1 MKKAFTFML
10 VFMLASTSFAKKNPL
25 VGVWQQVRQVEN
37 GFVTLGPGGKVF
49 LPDGRLFGYSLY
61 PSDFEHYEEY
71 NFEPWL
77 FADYEVT
84 SDSTYTEQISLHNDK
99 GWETTLNFTYKL
111 LNSRTLYA
119 FYEHTNSDGTKQV
132 IHDLWIKAVY
142 DKKTEKMIFKKV
154 DANWNEYFEKA
165 KKQYGRE

>member
-1 MKKAFTFML
+1 
-10 VFMLASTSFAKKNPL
+10 
-25 VGVWQQVRQVEN
+25 
-37 GFVTLGPGGKVF
+37 
-49 LPDGRLFGYSLY
+49 
-61 PSDFEHYEEY
+61 
-71 NFEPWL
+71 L

-111 LNSRTLYA
+111 LNSRTLHA